1 MSEMGD
7 ASGGA
12 RRVLNTSENSKR
24 LLRFGDHEIV
34 DVPPR
39 VSGRTSAERRAAR
52 PSIRSATDG
61 DTSSRCDDSS
71 SWCDDG
77 SSGNGTCDDRAGCDD
92 AARPI
97 DAGSTDDG
105 VGFHSA

>member
-24 LLRFGDHEIV
+24 LRRFGDHEIAG

-61 DTSSRCDDSS
+61 DTSSRCDD
-71 SWCDDG
+71 G

-105 VGFHSA
+105 VGG